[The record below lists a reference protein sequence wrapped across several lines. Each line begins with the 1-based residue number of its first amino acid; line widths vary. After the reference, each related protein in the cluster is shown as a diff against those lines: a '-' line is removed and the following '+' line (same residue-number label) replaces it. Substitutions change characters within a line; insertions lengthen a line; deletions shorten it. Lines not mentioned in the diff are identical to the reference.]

1 MVCKNC
7 GADLKPG
14 IKYCLECGSYIDDED
29 DDEELQT
36 ETTNDE
42 ISSEYKPVTIQAPTK
57 RKRKKLNLSTSDY
70 LIYAGLL
77 IVMVGSIIVI
87 IVALVRNNSQKVDPT
102 PTSTAEVVKEDQT
115 VTVDNYTVV
124 VPGRLVSAVQD
135 KSLHVSDNVNY
146 TFTFQLQEDDF
157 NKYADDHTILEQQLT
172 SSKYEVLTVSEKTIN
187 QRIFLIYQI
196 RVDGST
202 KILYLTEI
210 NSRNMAM
217 GIIEIFSNGNWE
229 EALPDIDSVC
239 DSLSF
244 QFE

>member
-14 IKYCLECGSYIDDED
+14 IKYCLECGSYV
-29 DDEELQT
+29 DDEEEELEEQSSSN
-36 ETTNDE
+36 EE
-42 ISSEYKPVTIQAPTK
+42 ISTDYQPVTFEAPKKKK
-57 RKRKKLNLSTSDY
+57 RTKLNLSTSDY

-87 IVALVRNNSQKVDPT
+87 IVALVRNNNQQAQPL
-102 PTSTAEVVKEDQT
+102 PTSTTEVVQEDQT

-124 VPGRLVSAVQD
+124 IPGRLISTVQD
-135 KSLHVSDNVNY
+135 NSLHVSDNVNY

-157 NKYADDHTILEQQLT
+157 DKYSDDHSILEEQLVN
-172 SSKYEVLTVSEKTIN
+172 SKYEVLTVSEKNVN
-187 QRIFLIYQI
+187 QRNFLIYQI
-196 RVDGST
+196 KVDGST
-202 KILYLTEI
+202 KILYLTKA
-210 NSRNMAM
+210 NYKYMAM

-229 EALPDIDSVC
+229 EALPDIDTVC
-239 DSLSF
+239 SSINF